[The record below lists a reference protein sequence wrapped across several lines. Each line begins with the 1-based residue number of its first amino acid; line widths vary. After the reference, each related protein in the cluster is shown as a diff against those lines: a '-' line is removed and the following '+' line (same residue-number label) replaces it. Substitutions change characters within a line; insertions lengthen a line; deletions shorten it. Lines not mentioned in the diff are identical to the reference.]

1 MRILVLIVAL
11 LLALPVGA
19 QDVNSE
25 KPKKNFFKEFYNDFF
40 KYATIY
46 GAGDYRAPY
55 ESSDKKYLIR
65 QPEGA
70 GLYDVPIVEDV
81 TEYFPSD
88 YRIGFGIRKLGR
100 FGYERKPGN
109 FWTGDQNIERQN
121 ALIAPTSAV
130 QGWEYLFHFE
140 KERRRGE
147 EWENQRYF
155 LRHTGKYH
163 IVKLESRYQ
172 GAYDFNY
179 NAADVRARL
188 PIGKKFSISAGAAFR
203 THERVYGVN
212 PYEIWVSALDGDGN
226 QEIYWY
232 ELAYEY
238 GFTDAFYQTTIQ
250 NPVTGQQQNVA
261 GYFWYNPQGLVVASS
276 DPQFRDGPY
285 KRLIS
290 LYNQQVL
297 GNTSTFG
304 LVSPVVGF
312 DFYHYKSN
320 FWAHLYGSAFLPYHK
335 YVMGDEDDYGRVP
348 LSYLF
353 RNSWDQYG
361 LADAA
366 EGEQWWDYQ
375 AGANIGWKLS
385 KSIGIFAEG
394 EYTKMWDSEFFIT
407 TFGINYTFR

>member
-1 MRILVLIVAL
+1 MRILISIVAL
-11 LLALPVGA
+11 LIAFPIFGQEVK
-19 QDVNSE
+19 E
-25 KPKKNFFKEFYNDFF
+25 KKDKKPLLTQFYDNFL
-40 KYATIY
+40 KYATVY

-55 ESSDKKYLIR
+55 ESSNKKYLIR

-100 FGYERKPGN
+100 FQYERKPGN

-147 EWENQRYF
+147 EWDNQRYF
-155 LRHTGKYH
+155 IRHTGKYH
-163 IVKLESRYQ
+163 IVKLESRFQ
-172 GAYDFNY
+172 GAFDFNY

-212 PYEIWVSALDGDGN
+212 PYEIWVSALNDDGSQQN
-226 QEIYWY
+226 YWY

-320 FWAHLYGSAFLPYHK
+320 FWAHLYGSAFLPYHN
-335 YVMGDEDDYGRVP
+335 YVMGDRDDYDRVP

-366 EGEQWWDYQ
+366 KGEQWWDYQ

-385 KSIGIFAEG
+385 KSIGLFAEG